1 MKSPFIRVLL
11 AISPDHL
18 EKHFK
23 DTLIYGNREYG
34 AKFEICPTVA
44 KERQFLDEIIQ
55 IEQPEIVIYH
65 ELLHHSFDLYTDN
78 GKEQNERDILEMVER

>member
-34 AKFEICPTVA
+34 AKMIRHSDAPKNLVSQNVS
-44 KERQFLDEIIQ
+44 R
-55 IEQPEIVIYH
+55 IETPG
-65 ELLHHSFDLYTDN
+65 SFFNT
-78 GKEQNERDILEMVER
+78 EWA

>member
-34 AKFEICPTVA
+34 AKMI
-44 KERQFLDEIIQ
+44 R
-55 IEQPEIVIYH
+55 
-65 ELLHHSFDLYTDN
+65 HSDAPIDGNNWF
-78 GKEQNERDILEMVER
+78 